1 MFNYSF
7 NPREYNE
14 ILQFVTLFLLVVIG
28 SMLYFMSDSTEKLQ
42 NDLSELELSCPEC
55 PEHPDIPSCPKC
67 PDLTCT
73 EEGKCPDCICP
84 NNEHS
89 CPKCPDSSHTC
100 PQCPQ
105 CPAPPHCPTVE
116 EIVGGIFPG
125 RNTGITSGGKY
136 FDIQANEDYEL
147 LPDYDFYQP
156 MNAFPTDSI
165 LDPLHTGNV
174 RVPPDSIDNSIDNYN
189 INTSGSR
196 SLVSIPGMNMAS
208 PGMNTSP
215 SSTWGAGTD
224 TVSGGKTP
232 LELQLEAYKIW
243 AKNTGSP
250 ISQATIDAITQNQ
263 ANRDNRSG
271 NIRSDMTSGLGD

>member
-28 SMLYFMSDSTEKLQ
+28 SMLYYMSDSTEKLQ
-42 NDLSELELSCPEC
+42 NELSELELSC

-136 FDIQANEDYEL
+136 FDIQANDNYEL

-174 RVPPDSIDNSIDNYN
+174 RVPPDSIDNSIDNFN

-232 LELQLEAYKIW
+232 LELQ
-243 AKNTGSP
+243 
-250 ISQATIDAITQNQ
+250 
-263 ANRDNRSG
+263 
-271 NIRSDMTSGLGD
+271 

>member
-28 SMLYFMSDSTEKLQ
+28 SMLYYMSDSTEKLQ

-100 PQCPQ
+100 PQCP
-105 CPAPPHCPTVE
+105 APPHCPTVE

-136 FDIQANEDYEL
+136 FDIQANDNYEL

-174 RVPPDSIDNSIDNYN
+174 RVPTDSIDNSIDNYN

-196 SLVSIPGMNMAS
+196 SLVSIPGMNMAL

-215 SSTWGAGTD
+215 SSTWGAGT
-224 TVSGGKTP
+224 TRTAGGLSP
-232 LELQLEAYKIW
+232 LDRQVA
-243 AKNTGSP
+243 AARAAAPPGSP
-250 ISQATIDAITQNQ
+250 ISQATIDAITQAQ

-271 NIRSDMTSGLGD
+271 DRRSDMTSGLGD

>member
-7 NPREYNE
+7 NPGEYNE

-125 RNTGITSGGKY
+125 RNT
-136 FDIQANEDYEL
+136 
-147 LPDYDFYQP
+147 
-156 MNAFPTDSI
+156 
-165 LDPLHTGNV
+165 
-174 RVPPDSIDNSIDNYN
+174 
-189 INTSGSR
+189 
-196 SLVSIPGMNMAS
+196 
-208 PGMNTSP
+208 
-215 SSTWGAGTD
+215 
-224 TVSGGKTP
+224 
-232 LELQLEAYKIW
+232 
-243 AKNTGSP
+243 
-250 ISQATIDAITQNQ
+250 
-263 ANRDNRSG
+263 
-271 NIRSDMTSGLGD
+271 